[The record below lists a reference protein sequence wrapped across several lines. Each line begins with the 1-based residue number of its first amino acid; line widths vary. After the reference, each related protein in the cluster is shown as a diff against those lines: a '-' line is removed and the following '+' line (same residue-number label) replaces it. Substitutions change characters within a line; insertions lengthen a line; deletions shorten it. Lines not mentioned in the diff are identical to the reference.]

1 MRTAEMMIWSAVVGS
16 IGLIV
21 LLAFADALYSRT
33 RSSFNALVN
42 LVGGWLF
49 VALFSGLPGAL
60 FSPLAGPP
68 LHVLQVIVGPLCASM
83 ASYGTSRWLTAQQRD
98 RTMKTSMRLVSIACL
113 AGAPLCLLLKYEF
126 QLPASAALTV
136 CSLGVL
142 IWVGARAAQL
152 GDRMAW
158 GLTAGFVIT
167 LPLQLGMYWLAL
179 GSTHPSIGWQVAIAI
194 AGLASLTVTAVM
206 AWLRNR
212 HAQQFRSENK
222 SRRDRITQLYSSTV
236 IVQKIIHAQRRLV
249 RTRRDGA
256 LMAVMLFDAEQLS
269 SQVGQ
274 YGLNEIYIHLA
285 RRMQR
290 HTGVVNPAGR
300 YYDRCFVVLMET
312 MHSPKLIRTMG
323 LRVASSLRRPIDV
336 ISLNGE
342 RIKVTADIG
351 VGIVHMSRASKDVD
365 QVLHEAQKVAEA
377 ARHMRSR
384 AALLDPETRHAI
396 PVESAE
402 LGRTW
407 RAQRAQFAHLNHPAT
422 VPKTLRAPGRL
433 RNRPA

>member
-16 IGLIV
+16 MALIV
-21 LLAFADALYSRT
+21 LLALADALYSRS
-33 RSSFNALVN
+33 RSSFNALIYMT
-42 LVGGWLF
+42 GGWLF
-49 VALFSGLPGAL
+49 VALLSGLPAAVFKFLGSAE
-60 FSPLAGPP
+60 
-68 LHVLQVIVGPLCASM
+68 LHVLQVLAGPLCASM
-83 ASYGTSRWLTAQQRD
+83 GSYCTSRWLSAQQRD
-98 RTMKTSMRLVSIACL
+98 RVMKISLRTVSIVCL
-113 AGAPLCLLLKYEF
+113 AGSPLCLLLQHDF

-136 CSLGVL
+136 SSLGVL
-142 IWVGARAAQL
+142 IWLGVRAAQL

-158 GLTAGFVIT
+158 GLAAGLLVT

-179 GSTHPSIGWQVAIAI
+179 GSTRPSLIWQVII
-194 AGLASLTVTAVM
+194 GLTGLASLTITAVM
-206 AWLRNR
+206 VWLRSR
-212 HAQQFRSENK
+212 HEQRFQHESK
-222 SRRDRITQLYSSTV
+222 SRRDRITQLYSSVV

-256 LMAVMLFDAEQLS
+256 LMAVILFAPEQLV
-269 SQVGQ
+269 SQVGH
-274 YGLNEIYIHLA
+274 YGMNEIYIHLA

-300 YYDRCFVVLMET
+300 YYDRCFIVLMET
-312 MHSPKLIRTMG
+312 MHSPKMIRTLG

-351 VGIVHMSRASKDVD
+351 VGIVHLSGARKDVD
-365 QVLHEAQKVAEA
+365 QVLHEAQSVAEA

-384 AALLDPETRHAI
+384 AALLDAETRHAI

-402 LGRTW
+402 LGSTW
-407 RAQRAQFAHLNHPAT
+407 RAQRAQLAHLTHA
-422 VPKTLRAPGRL
+422 PKVAKPLRTPGRL
-433 RNRPA
+433 RSKPA